1 MHCFFFLLYLG
12 VALSQTCSEAQD
24 IGLKALK
31 LAIKSYL
38 EEESIDCQA
47 VRLVP
52 SLSVNIPF
60 YWNTNS
66 IFQFNLFFD

>member
-1 MHCFFFLLYLG
+1 MLCFFLLLYLG
-12 VALSQTCSEAQD
+12 VALTPTSSEAQD

-47 VRLVP
+47 VRFVP
-52 SLSVNIPF
+52 SLNVNIPF
-60 YWNTNS
+60 CKK
-66 IFQFNLFFD
+66 QK

>member
-1 MHCFFFLLYLG
+1 MLCFFLLLYLG
-12 VALSQTCSEAQD
+12 VALTQTSSEAQD

-47 VRLVP
+47 VRFVP
-52 SLSVNIPF
+52 SLNVNIPF
-60 YWNTNS
+60 WKK
-66 IFQFNLFFD
+66 QK